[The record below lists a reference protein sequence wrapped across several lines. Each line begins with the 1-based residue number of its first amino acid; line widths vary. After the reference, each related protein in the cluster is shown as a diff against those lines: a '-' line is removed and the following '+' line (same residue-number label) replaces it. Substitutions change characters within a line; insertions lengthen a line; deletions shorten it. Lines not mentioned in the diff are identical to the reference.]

1 MGKKTK
7 KLSRSM
13 RKVLN
18 ITGNESEVVSSEAVI
33 SVMSS
38 VLDGEDKDYTSVSVL
53 LVSDDEIKEV
63 NKKYLGHDYA
73 TDVVTFPLHE
83 DSEPIE
89 GEIYVSLQATSRNS
103 KTYKNSHSSEII
115 RVVIHGMLHLAGYE
129 DLTSEAREEMKK
141 KEDFYLDLIEDSLMT
156 KPQ

>member
-1 MGKKTK
+1 MGKE
-7 KLSRSM
+7 
-13 RKVLN
+13 LN

-38 VLDGEDKDYTSVSVL
+38 VLDGEEKDYTSVSVL

-89 GEIYVSLQATSRNS
+89 AEIYVSLQTTARNS
-103 KTYKNSHSSEII
+103 KTYNNSHSSEII
-115 RVVIHGMLHLAGYE
+115 RVVIHGILHLAGYE
-129 DLTSEAREEMKK
+129 DSTSESRREMKM
-141 KEDFYLDLIEDSLMT
+141 KENFYIDLFEDSLMM
-156 KPQ
+156 KPR

>member
-1 MGKKTK
+1 MGKE
-7 KLSRSM
+7 
-13 RKVLN
+13 LN
-18 ITGNESEVVSSEAVI
+18 LIGNESEVVSSAAVI
-33 SVMSS
+33 SVISS

-89 GEIYVSLQATSRNS
+89 GEIYVSLQTTERNS
-103 KTYKNSHSSEII
+103 KTYNNSHSSEII
-115 RVVIHGMLHLAGYE
+115 RVVIHGLLHLAGYE
-129 DLTSEAREEMKK
+129 DSTSESREEMKK
-141 KEDFYLDLIEDSLMT
+141 REDFYLDLIEDSLMT

>member
-1 MGKKTK
+1 M
-7 KLSRSM
+7 SRE
-13 RKVLN
+13 LN
-18 ITGNESEVVSSEAVI
+18 ITGNDSEVVNSEDLI

-38 VLDGEDKDYTSVSVL
+38 VLDGEDKDYTSISVL

-83 DSEPIE
+83 DSSPIE
-89 GEIYVSLQATSRNS
+89 GEIYVSLQTTEKNS
-103 KTYKNSHSSEII
+103 KTYNNSHSNEII
-115 RVVIHGMLHLAGYE
+115 RVVIHGILHLAGY
-129 DLTSEAREEMKK
+129 DDSTSESKAEMKR
-141 KEDFYLDLIEDSLMT
+141 KEDFYLELIEDSFMT

>member
-1 MGKKTK
+1 MSKE
-7 KLSRSM
+7 
-13 RKVLN
+13 LN
-18 ITGNESEVVSSEAVI
+18 LVGNERGILKSEVVKSA
-33 SVMSS
+33 MSS

-129 DLTSEAREEMKK
+129 DLTSESREEMKK
-141 KEDFYLDLIEDSLMT
+141 KEDFYLDLIEDSLMM